1 MFKLHESKQGHF
13 KWISYVK
20 SIFDETGLSFIWND
34 QMYMDKNILKSIL
47 KQNLTDQFI
56 QNWFSQINS
65 SSRGEFY
72 GLFKHEFKLEPYL
85 LRLAVSDRLYMCKLR
100 CSNLKFPIETGRWA
114 KIPKHNRICHL
125 CNFNIGNEYHYMF
138 TCTYPQIVDL
148 RKKIIPHY
156 YNTNPSEIKM
166 IGMLSNCNVKLYR
179 NICRFLKNIIKYL

>member
-1 MFKLHESKQGHF
+1 MEVVIKLRLRMAIFWNNLLYCSNKISCILYGLMFKLHESKQGHF
-13 KWISYVK
+13 KWIAYVK

-72 GLFKHEFKLEPYL
+72 GLFKHEFKLEPCL
-85 LRLAVSDRLYMCKLR
+85 LRLAVSDRLYMCKLI
-100 CSNLKFPIETGRWA
+100 CSNLKFPIEMGRWA

-125 CNFNIGNEYHYMF
+125 CNLNW
-138 TCTYPQIVDL
+138 
-148 RKKIIPHY
+148 
-156 YNTNPSEIKM
+156 
-166 IGMLSNCNVKLYR
+166 
-179 NICRFLKNIIKYL
+179 